1 MTKCALITGVTG
13 QDGAYLAELLLSK
26 NYDVYGMVRRSS
38 TDNKERL
45 NHLKNDIHLI
55 DGDLADGGNITRM
68 LNTVQPEE
76 IYNLGAQSHVG
87 TSFDMPEFTANVD
100 GLGTLRLLESMR
112 TLDMKDTKF
121 YQASSSEIF
130 GNSPE
135 SPLNESSSFHPCS
148 PYGVAKLYAYWTVIN
163 YRQAYDF
170 FTCNGILFNH
180 ESPVRGSE
188 FVTRK
193 ITKAVA
199 SIHHGSK
206 EILKLGNLN
215 AKRDWG
221 HARDYVRGMWMMMQA
236 EQAGDYVLA
245 TGKARSVREFV
256 EAAFTH
262 IDIQIEWQ
270 GENEKEQG
278 INLKTGDVLVKIDPD
293 FYRSNEL
300 HHLVG
305 DASKAKDQLGWSPE
319 ILFNDL
325 ITEMVTHDIKAY
337 EK

>member
-1 MTKCALITGVTG
+1 MTKRALITGITG

-38 TDNKERL
+38 TNNKERL

-68 LNTVQPEE
+68 LNTVQPDE

-87 TSFDMPEFTANVD
+87 SSFDMPEFTANVD
-100 GLGTLRLLESMR
+100 GLGILRLLESMR
-112 TLDMKDTKF
+112 TLDMQDTKF

-135 SPLNESSSFHPCS
+135 TPLNETSPFLPCS

-170 FTCNGILFNH
+170 YACNGILFNH
-180 ESPVRGSE
+180 ESPMRGAE

-199 SIHHGSK
+199 GIYHGSK
-206 EILKLGNLN
+206 ETLKLGNLN

-221 HARDYVRGMWMMMQA
+221 HARDYVRGMWMMMQMD
-236 EQAGDYVLA
+236 QAGDYVLA
-245 TGKARSVREFV
+245 TGETRSVRKFI
-256 EAAFTH
+256 EAAFAY

-270 GENEKEQG
+270 GESENEKG
-278 INLKTGDVLVKIDPD
+278 INKKTGDILVEIDPN
-293 FYRSNEL
+293 FYRPNEL
-300 HHLVG
+300 HCLVG
-305 DASKAKDQLGWSPE
+305 DAKKANKKLGWSPE
-319 ILFNDL
+319 ISFNDL
-325 ITEMVTHDIKAY
+325 VAEMVAHDIEVYQK
-337 EK
+337 